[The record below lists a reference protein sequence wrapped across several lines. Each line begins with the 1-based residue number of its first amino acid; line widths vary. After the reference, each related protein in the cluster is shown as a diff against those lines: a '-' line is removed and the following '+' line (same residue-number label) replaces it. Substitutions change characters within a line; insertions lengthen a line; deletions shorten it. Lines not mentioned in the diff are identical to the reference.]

1 MTLTVK
7 RLSTAVLAIFFV
19 SVFFQSHAYAE
30 IIPFDSP
37 RWVIPQG
44 AAQVEEYLGQKGLF
58 LFGGI
63 AYLKDVDFTD
73 GIIEF
78 DVAFSEKRGF
88 HGGVFRMLDNVNFE
102 EFYLRSHQSGN
113 PDALQYSPVFNGMS
127 AWQLYHGDGYSG
139 VANFSFDKWMHIK
152 LIVSGN
158 SAELYIDNNDRP
170 VLLMSDLKRE
180 PKPGKVGIKTPR
192 FSPGHYANFSVTPMD
207 NPPLK
212 NIKKSPEVTADGTV
226 TAWNISGAF
235 PENTLNDKSVLT
247 DADKINSGWKK
258 LESETS
264 GLVNISRVVKLEQP
278 NNTVFAKIE
287 IHSGTRQEKILR
299 FGFSDRVRVFLNGRL
314 LYMGMNNYRSRDY
327 RFLGTIGY
335 FDALV
340 LPLEKG
346 SNELLLAVSEDF
358 GGWGIKCRF
367 ENTEGITIN

>member
-1 MTLTVK
+1 MKLTVK
-7 RLSTAVLAIFFV
+7 RLCTAVFAIFLV
-19 SVFFQSHAYAE
+19 SAFFPSPAYAE

-44 AAQVEEYLGQKGLF
+44 AAQIEEYLGQKSLF

-88 HGGVFRMLDNVNFE
+88 HGGVFRMLDNANFE

-113 PDALQYSPVFNGMS
+113 PDALQYSPVFNGMA

-139 VANFSFDKWMHIK
+139 VANFLFDKWMHLT

-158 SAELYIDNNDRP
+158 SAELYIDNKDRP
-170 VLLMSDLKRE
+170 VLFMSDLKRE
-180 PKPGKVGIKTPR
+180 IKPGKVGIKTLR
-192 FSPGHYANFSVTPMD
+192 FSPGHYANFSVTQMD
-207 NPPLK
+207 SPALK
-212 NIKKSPEVTADGTV
+212 NKKKSPEVTAAGTL

-235 PENTLNDKSVLT
+235 PENTLKDKSVLT
-247 DADKINSGWKK
+247 DADKNNLEWTK
-258 LESETS
+258 LESEAS

-278 NNTVFAKIE
+278 KNTVFAKID
-287 IHSGTRQEKILR
+287 IHSDTQQEKILR

-335 FDALV
+335 FDALA

-346 SNELLLAVSEDF
+346 SNELRLAVSEDF
-358 GGWGIKCRF
+358 GGWGFKCR
-367 ENTEGITIN
+367 IDP